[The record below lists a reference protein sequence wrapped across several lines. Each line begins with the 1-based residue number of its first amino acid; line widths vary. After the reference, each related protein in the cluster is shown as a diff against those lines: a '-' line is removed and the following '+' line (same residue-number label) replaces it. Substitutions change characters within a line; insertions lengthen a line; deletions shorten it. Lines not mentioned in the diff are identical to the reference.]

1 MPNLDF
7 SGWYDYCGGTMAHLK
22 LMQQH
27 ARTDVARDQTKLI
40 ITPGNHGGTGKRKL
54 GEIDYGPQ
62 AEFDKND
69 IMLRWFALLASGRG
83 QRHGSRAGLQVFRHG
98 FARMEVSRYLAARW
112 DNRNSLLSAQQRRS

>member
-7 SGWYDYCGGTMAHLK
+7 SGWYDHCGGTMAHLK

-27 ARTDVARDQTKLI
+27 ARTDAARDQTKLI
-40 ITPGNHGGTGKRKL
+40 ITPGNHGGAGKHKL

-69 IMLRWFALLASGRG
+69 IMLRWFDYWLRG
-83 QRHGSRAGLQVFRHG
+83 VANGMDREPACKYFVMGSL
-98 FARMEVSRYLAARW
+98 EW
-112 DNRNSLLSAQQRRS
+112 KSADT